1 MTVYPRRLWVEKKI
15 PPNSQQ
21 IEYNKACCSP
31 AVCVLLWNLVQ
42 NLLLDSIVS
51 FVVYPR
57 FAPIGLMDRRGME
70 HFLVEQRWVFG
81 VARFN
86 IVQNELIND
95 SLQNSDREIMRRT
108 RGRDGG
114 GEERRR
120 GGELRLD
127 DYYLAQLRVR

>member
-1 MTVYPRRLWVEKKI
+1 MY
-15 PPNSQQ
+15 
-21 IEYNKACCSP
+21 
-31 AVCVLLWNLVQ
+31 LL
-42 NLLLDSIVS
+42 S
-51 FVVYPR
+51 YPR

-108 RGRDGG
+108 RGM
-114 GEERRR
+114 EEEERKRRR

>member
-1 MTVYPRRLWVEKKI
+1 
-15 PPNSQQ
+15 
-21 IEYNKACCSP
+21 
-31 AVCVLLWNLVQ
+31 
-42 NLLLDSIVS
+42 
-51 FVVYPR
+51 
-57 FAPIGLMDRRGME
+57 ME

-114 GEERRR
+114 GGEGKEARRR
-120 GGELRLD
+120 AEIG
-127 DYYLAQLRVR
+127 

>member
-1 MTVYPRRLWVEKKI
+1 MY
-15 PPNSQQ
+15 
-21 IEYNKACCSP
+21 
-31 AVCVLLWNLVQ
+31 LL
-42 NLLLDSIVS
+42 S
-51 FVVYPR
+51 YPR

-114 GEERRR
+114 GGEGKEARRR
-120 GGELRLD
+120 AEIG
-127 DYYLAQLRVR
+127 